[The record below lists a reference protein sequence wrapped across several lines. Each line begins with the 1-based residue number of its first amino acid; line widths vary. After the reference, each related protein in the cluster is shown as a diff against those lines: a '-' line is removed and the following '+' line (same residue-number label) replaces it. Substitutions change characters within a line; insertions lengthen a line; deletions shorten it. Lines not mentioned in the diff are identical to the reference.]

1 MVVARTMSGENVE
14 WRTSDS
20 SLQPPRGPCSQHI
33 HSVTH
38 QTFTVPFLTYPEE
51 MGEEQVSSQPQLQK
65 AQPRDWPVTTRGT
78 GSYQDGFALV
88 EVGLGHFT
96 QWAAHPD
103 SASWIVPPPRMG
115 SCVSLWFLTEGSE
128 ARWVLSISLQC
139 PSSQPHLADRLTGA
153 SVFTVRHPFLRLL
166 NSAVWLF
173 GEKPS
178 CSLFQVYIMSCRQ
191 TSNRGCGS
199 GIIGCRERFDSKVF
213 VRIAEKRPCFH
224 RSWCKPEASGSHLVE
239 SKWNQWVH
247 IRGERKSES

>member
-1 MVVARTMSGENVE
+1 MWSGEP
-14 WRTSDS
+14 RILLC
-20 SLQPPRGPCSQHI
+20 SLHEHPVASIFTQSHTKRSLCLSWLTPRRWGRAGELPA
-33 HSVTH
+33 SVTK
-38 QTFTVPFLTYPEE
+38 V
-51 MGEEQVSSQPQLQK
+51 
-65 AQPRDWPVTTRGT
+65 QPRDWPVTTRGT

-88 EVGLGHFT
+88 EVGRGHFT

-115 SCVSLWFLTEGSE
+115 SCVSLWFLTEASE

-153 SVFTVRHPFLRLL
+153 SVFTVRHPFLHLL

-173 GEKPS
+173 GGKPS
-178 CSLFQVYIMSCRQ
+178 CSLFQVYIMSCGQ

-213 VRIAEKRPCFH
+213 VRITEKRPCFH